1 MATVTQELKINEEYA
16 SLVPKISEAQHKS
29 VKQDI
34 EENGQHVPVIIN
46 RKGEILDGHTRF
58 SINQQ
63 LERKTRTELCP
74 EEYEDPLLAKRFIVN
89 INLKRRQLKK
99 FETIELAL
107 KTKPILE
114 EIAKRNSQS
123 NLKQNKSSSVQ
134 NCTVGRVNEEIGKQ
148 AGVGARTVDK
158 VENILNK
165 ASPEILEKLRT
176 EKLKI
181 DKVNRRIEKQEKNER
196 QKEEARLCKN
206 QLPEGFKLIHGDM
219 KEECK
224 QIPDDSIDAIFSDP
238 PYSLESLPLW
248 VEFANVAAR
257 VMKPGSSLVAMC
269 GGYCLPQIMDIF
281 REAGLKYNWFCYMKH
296 SGATQAM
303 HGNHAIVCGKVIL
316 WFFKGDKL
324 IDTGKY
330 ITDFVESE
338 IPDKSPHEWAQ
349 SPKEADHFLSRLVVE
364 NEIVLDPF
372 MGSGTTGVAA
382 LNLKCQF
389 IGIENDEIPGSF
401 EKAEARIRLAA
412 SQSEKEMSA

>member
-1 MATVTQELKINEEYA
+1 MTTVTQKELVINEEYA
-16 SLVPKISEAQHKS
+16 SLVPKISEAQYKS

-63 LERKTRTELCP
+63 LERETRTELCP

-114 EIAKRNSQS
+114 EIARRNSQS

-134 NCTVGRVNEEIGKQ
+134 SCTVGRVNEEIGKQ

-158 VENILNK
+158 VENILSK

-181 DKVNRRIEKQEKNER
+181 DKVNGRIEKQEKR
-196 QKEEARLCKN
+196 QQLIEETSSCRAFPESCK
-206 QLPEGFKLIHGDM
+206 LLLGDM
-219 KEECK
+219 KEESK
-224 QIPDDSIDAIFSDP
+224 QIPDNSIDCIFTDP
-238 PYSLESLPLW
+238 PYNLESLPLY
-248 VEFANVAAR
+248 EELAR
-257 VMKPGSSLVAMC
+257 VAMRVLKPGGSLVAYV
-269 GGYCLPQIMDIF
+269 GGYQLGSFIS
-281 REAGLKYNWFCYMKH
+281 RLESSGLKFNWCCYMKH
-296 SGATQAM
+296 AGATLAM
-303 HGNHAIVCGKVIL
+303 HGNHVIACGKHLL
-316 WFFKGDKL
+316 WLYKGNKL
-324 IDTGKY
+324 TDTGKY
-330 ITDFVESE
+330 VTDFMESKPPE
-338 IPDKSPHEWAQ
+338 KAYHDWAQ
-349 SPKEADHFLSRLVVE
+349 STVEAEHFISRLTVE
-364 NEIVLDPF
+364 NQIVLDPF

-382 LNLKCQF
+382 LNLKTQF
-389 IGIENDEIPGSF
+389 IGIEIDKEKFEIAQS
-401 EKAEARIRLAA
+401 RIALAA
-412 SQSEKEMSA
+412 SQSEKELPK